1 LEVEPF
7 KSQRQAPCDKSDAKA
22 RFRSVEQIEFA
33 HKVAQRIAGDAD
45 SRTAELYDRREQ
57 KICSSRRSEF
67 AIKIDMRS
75 NSGGS
80 EEREISNW

>member
-1 LEVEPF
+1 M
-7 KSQRQAPCDKSDAKA
+7 
-22 RFRSVEQIEFA
+22 
-33 HKVAQRIAGDAD
+33 AQRIAGDAD
-45 SRTAELYDRREQ
+45 SRTTELYDRREQ

-75 NSGGS
+75 SSGGS

>member
-1 LEVEPF
+1 MPPPDGVSLCSSNASGIANFLE
-7 KSQRQAPCDKSDAKA
+7 KA
-22 RFRSVEQIEFA
+22 GTLE
-33 HKVAQRIAGDAD
+33 VAQRIAGDAD
-45 SRTAELYDRREQ
+45 SRTTELYDRREQ

-75 NSGGS
+75 SSGGS